1 MDNIIFKKNK
11 SIEVRLEDLKKF
23 PKKTIP
29 ALCKWMGI
37 QDNESLYKMTMQ
49 DEIWWGDPT
58 SQDYSSHGMSP
69 FDRTSVKRKVGSI
82 FSENDQFILSTFF
95 YPFRA
100 EFGYCNFDL
109 EKFKMNLKKV
119 RPMIDK
125 IFDFEKVIMERT
137 NQDID
142 NFMQSGPYSYFR
154 SILKDRWD
162 TLNEFHTYPN
172 MIKPLKIN

>member
-1 MDNIIFKKNK
+1 MKVF
-11 SIEVRLEDLKKF
+11 
-23 PKKTIP
+23 
-29 ALCKWMGI
+29 
-37 QDNESLYKMTMQ
+37 YKMTMQ

-58 SQDYSSHGMSP
+58 SQDYSSHAMGP
-69 FDRTSVKRKVGSI
+69 FDQTAVKRNVGSI
-82 FSENDQFILSTFF
+82 FSENDQFILNTFF

-154 SILKDRWD
+154 SILKDRWN